1 MSDKKLQHTTNNTT
15 VDYYNA
21 DVVTANDYYPFGS
34 QMPGRKYSQPN
45 SSYRYGFNGKENDN
59 DVKGD
64 GNQQDYGARI
74 YDPRLGRFLSVDP
87 LTKAFSWYSPY
98 QFAGN
103 MPIAAIDLDGEEQKI
118 MINWVD
124 ANGAVGRTK
133 IVKGD
138 FNTVNSLYISLKEGL
153 NTKTTYDLEGTK
165 FNSTNAIFTSGF
177 EEYKKGGPT
186 RKPNERM
193 RPNNGTLSFNIYQ
206 SGNVLISY
214 TNEAINEK
222 ELFSDAL
229 RGASKV
235 ASVVGT
241 AIEGAGYV
249 ASVIPGGQTV
259 GLPLIGIGKGV
270 SLFAGDLS
278 DISADLLVGKT
289 NDAGIKAGVAVA
301 GEIMGAAVDKLPIKK
316 IGKQA
321 IDTYGGRGTGAIKDG
336 YFDNRTVKVEESD
349 KLDLKIEQKK

>member
-1 MSDKKLQHTTNNTT
+1 
-15 VDYYNA
+15 
-21 DVVTANDYYPFGS
+21 
-34 QMPGRKYSQPN
+34 
-45 SSYRYGFNGKENDN
+45 
-59 DVKGD
+59 
-64 GNQQDYGARI
+64 
-74 YDPRLGRFLSVDP
+74 
-87 LTKAFSWYSPY
+87 
-98 QFAGN
+98 

-124 ANGAVGRTK
+124 ATGAVGRTK
-133 IVKGD
+133 IVKDD
-138 FNTVNSLYISLKEGL
+138 FNTVNALYKSLKEGL
-153 NTKTTYDLEGTK
+153 NTKTTYNLEGTK
-165 FNSTNAIFTSGF
+165 FNSTNAIFTSCF

-186 RKPNERM
+186 RKPNERI

-206 SGNVLISY
+206 SGNVLINY

-222 ELFSDAL
+222 ELFVDAL

-249 ASVIPGGQTV
+249 ASVIPGGQAV

-270 SLFAGDLS
+270 SLVGDVG

-316 IGKQA
+316 LGQQA
-321 IDTYGGRGTGAIKDG
+321 IDTYGGRGAGAIKDG